1 MSNDKAH
8 TADTAAQVFV
18 QIIAADPEA
27 VWDALTGPAF
37 TEQYWHGT
45 RVRSDFIVGSPVEFL
60 VEGDAVGC
68 CGEVLVSDRP
78 AMLAYT
84 WQFPRN
90 PLVRDE
96 APSRVTF
103 HLEALR
109 SPEGETATRLTVV
122 HDGFPAGSRMPEMV
136 RPGWPAVLAGLK
148 TLLETGR
155 TPDFSSMT

>member
-1 MSNDKAH
+1 MSMEKEAGPE
-8 TADTAAQVFV
+8 TAAQVFV
-18 QIIAADPEA
+18 QIIAADRAA
-27 VWDALTGPAF
+27 VWKALTSPEF
-37 TEQYWHGT
+37 TSQYWHGT
-45 RVRSDFIVGSPVEFL
+45 RVRSDFSVGSVVEFL
-60 VEGDAVGC
+60 VEGDEVGC
-68 CGEVLVSDRP
+68 RGEVLASDP
-78 AMLAYT
+78 PETLAYT

-103 HLEALR
+103 RLEALR
-109 SPEGETATRLTVV
+109 SPSGEAATRLTVV
-122 HDGFPAGSRMPEMV
+122 HDGFPARSRMSEMV

>member
-1 MSNDKAH
+1 MNNDRGTPAENP
-8 TADTAAQVFV
+8 AQVFV
-18 QIIAADPEA
+18 QIIDAEPA
-27 VWDALTGPAF
+27 VVWNALTSADF

-45 RVRSDFIVGSPVEFL
+45 RVRSDFTVGSTVEFL
-60 VEGDAVGC
+60 VAGDEVGC
-68 CGEVLVSDRP
+68 VGEVLESDP
-78 AMLAYT
+78 PLTLSYT

-96 APSRVTF
+96 TPSRVTF
-103 HLEALR
+103 QLEALR
-109 SPEGETATRLTVV
+109 APSGETATRLTVV
-122 HDGFPAGSRMPEMV
+122 HDGFPAGSRMPDMV